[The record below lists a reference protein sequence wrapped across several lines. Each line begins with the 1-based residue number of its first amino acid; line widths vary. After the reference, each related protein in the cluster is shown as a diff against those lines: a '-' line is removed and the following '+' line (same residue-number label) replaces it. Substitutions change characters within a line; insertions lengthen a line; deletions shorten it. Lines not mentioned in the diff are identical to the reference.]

1 MSQSLSLTNEVN
13 EVKMELTKDITERIY
28 SLIENAR
35 SDGKIR
41 KGVNEVTKSLERGEA
56 KLSISASDSSP
67 AEIIMHLPLLAK
79 EKSIMHVEVPS
90 KTELGAAA
98 GLPVATAAVAVV
110 SADKKMMDTL
120 LKDIKTLLGG
130 GAKPAKKEE
139 KPAKEEK
146 VEEPKAE
153 EKPAKEEK
161 VEEPKAEEK
170 PAKEEKVEEPKAE
183 EKPAEESKEESPK
196 AEQPVEESKKEAPA
210 KKEEKPAKEEK
221 VE

>member
-1 MSQSLSLTNEVN
+1 LFTPNYTLIIKFLKSLSQSLSLTNEVN

-110 SADKKMMDTL
+110 SADKKIMDTL
-120 LKDIKTLLGG
+120 LKDIKTLLEV
-130 GAKPAKKEE
+130 GAKPTKKAEKKDTAPKEE

-146 VEEPKAE
+146 VEESKAE

-161 VEEPKAEEK
+161 VE
-170 PAKEEKVEEPKAE
+170 
-183 EKPAEESKEESPK
+183 
-196 AEQPVEESKKEAPA
+196 
-210 KKEEKPAKEEK
+210 
-221 VE
+221 

>member
-56 KLSISASDSSP
+56 KLSISAADSSP
-67 AEIIMHLPLLAK
+67 AEIVMHLPLLAK

-90 KTELGAAA
+90 KAELGAAA

-120 LKDIKTLLGG
+120 LKDIKTLLDGE
-130 GAKPAKKEE
+130 AKPVKKVEKKAEKPAKEDKVEESKAEEKPAKDSKEESSKEEQPADEPKEEAPAEKKVEEPSKEEE
-139 KPAKEEK
+139 KPAKEEQ
-146 VEEPKAE
+146 AE

-161 VEEPKAEEK
+161 SE
-170 PAKEEKVEEPKAE
+170 
-183 EKPAEESKEESPK
+183 
-196 AEQPVEESKKEAPA
+196 
-210 KKEEKPAKEEK
+210 
-221 VE
+221 

>member
-56 KLSISASDSSP
+56 KLSISAADSSP
-67 AEIIMHLPLLAK
+67 AEIVMHLPLLAK

-90 KTELGAAA
+90 KAELGAAA

-120 LKDIKTLLGG
+120 LKDIKTLLDGE
-130 GAKPAKKEE
+130 AKPVKKVEKKAEKPAKEDKVEESKAEEKPAKDSKEESSKEEKPADEPKEEAPAEKKVEEPSKEEE
-139 KPAKEEK
+139 KPAKEEQ
-146 VEEPKAE
+146 AE

-161 VEEPKAEEK
+161 SE
-170 PAKEEKVEEPKAE
+170 
-183 EKPAEESKEESPK
+183 
-196 AEQPVEESKKEAPA
+196 
-210 KKEEKPAKEEK
+210 
-221 VE
+221 

>member
-1 MSQSLSLTNEVN
+1 LFTPNYTLIIKFLKSLSQSLSLTNEVN

-110 SADKKMMDTL
+110 SADKKIMDTL
-120 LKDIKTLLGG
+120 LKDIKTLLEGE
-130 GAKPAKKEE
+130 AKPTKKAEKKDTAPKEE

-146 VEEPKAE
+146 VEESKAE

-161 VEEPKAEEK
+161 VEESKAEEK
-170 PAKEEKVEEPKAE
+170 PAKEEKVE
-183 EKPAEESKEESPK
+183 
-196 AEQPVEESKKEAPA
+196 
-210 KKEEKPAKEEK
+210 
-221 VE
+221 

>member
-56 KLSISASDSSP
+56 KLSISAADSSP
-67 AEIIMHLPLLAK
+67 AEIVMHLPLLAK

-90 KTELGAAA
+90 KAELGAAA

-120 LKDIKTLLGG
+120 LKDIKTLLDGE
-130 GAKPAKKEE
+130 AKPVKKVEKKAE
-139 KPAKEEK
+139 KPAKEDK
-146 VEEPKAE
+146 VEESKAE

-161 VEEPKAEEK
+161 SE
-170 PAKEEKVEEPKAE
+170 
-183 EKPAEESKEESPK
+183 
-196 AEQPVEESKKEAPA
+196 
-210 KKEEKPAKEEK
+210 
-221 VE
+221 

>member
-170 PAKEEKVEEPKAE
+170 PA
-183 EKPAEESKEESPK
+183 EESKEESPK

>member
-1 MSQSLSLTNEVN
+1 
-13 EVKMELTKDITERIY
+13 MELTKDITERIY

-56 KLSISASDSSP
+56 KLSISAADSSP
-67 AEIIMHLPLLAK
+67 AEIVMHLPLLAK

-90 KTELGAAA
+90 KAELGAAA

-120 LKDIKTLLGG
+120 LKDIKTLLDGE
-130 GAKPAKKEE
+130 AKPVKKVEKKAEKPAKEDKVEESKAEEKPAKDSKEESSKEEQPADEPKEEAPAEKKVEEPSKEEE
-139 KPAKEEK
+139 KPAKEEQ
-146 VEEPKAE
+146 AE

-161 VEEPKAEEK
+161 SE
-170 PAKEEKVEEPKAE
+170 
-183 EKPAEESKEESPK
+183 
-196 AEQPVEESKKEAPA
+196 
-210 KKEEKPAKEEK
+210 
-221 VE
+221 

>member
-1 MSQSLSLTNEVN
+1 
-13 EVKMELTKDITERIY
+13 MELTKDITERIY

>member
-1 MSQSLSLTNEVN
+1 LFTPNYTLIIKFLKSLSQSLSLTNEVN

-110 SADKKMMDTL
+110 SADKKIMDTL
-120 LKDIKTLLGG
+120 LKDIKTLLEV
-130 GAKPAKKEE
+130 GAKPTKKAEKKDTAPKEE

-146 VEEPKAE
+146 VEESKAE

-161 VEEPKAEEK
+161 VEESKAEEK
-170 PAKEEKVEEPKAE
+170 PAKEEKVE
-183 EKPAEESKEESPK
+183 
-196 AEQPVEESKKEAPA
+196 
-210 KKEEKPAKEEK
+210 
-221 VE
+221 